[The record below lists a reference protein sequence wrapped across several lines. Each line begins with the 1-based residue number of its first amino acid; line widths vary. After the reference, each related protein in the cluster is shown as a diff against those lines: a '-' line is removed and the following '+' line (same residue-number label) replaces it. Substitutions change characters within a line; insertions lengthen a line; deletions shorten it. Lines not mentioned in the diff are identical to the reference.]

1 MPVNQLVAY
10 KIMWLEHLTHNQRVT
25 GSSPVGTTL
34 KTPLL
39 EGFFV
44 FLNQKRNCVPFCV
57 PQNYYELLKKLVLC
71 VPF

>member
-34 KTPLL
+34 RALSFERAFCLALPL
-39 EGFFV
+39 
-44 FLNQKRNCVPFCV
+44 
-57 PQNYYELLKKLVLC
+57 
-71 VPF
+71 

>member
-44 FLNQKRNCVPFCV
+44 FLHEKFV
-57 PQNYYELLKKLVLC
+57 K
-71 VPF
+71 